1 MDSVRWQQ
9 HALANRIQSLLLLVL
24 MGGFAALVGW
34 LLWGPDGLLSVL
46 VSVTLLLLFNP
57 ALSPR
62 LLMRMYGARRL
73 TATGAPQ
80 LVAVVEELSRRAGLP
95 RPPALYYIPSNL
107 INAFS
112 AGRQEDAVIAVS
124 DGLLKV
130 LNERELVA
138 VLAHEVGHIRS
149 NDTWVM
155 GVADLFSRLTSV
167 LSLFGQLLLLI
178 NLPLLLFSDVHI
190 NWLAILLLVAA
201 PTLSALAQLGL
212 SRTREYDAD
221 LNAVRLTGDPDALAR
236 ALVKI
241 DRYSGAFLEQILFPG
256 RGLPEP
262 SWLRTHPSTEERVA
276 RIMSLKA
283 GSTRPLLPEAV
294 QMAPPPRF
302 PAVPRRSPRWHLNGL
317 WY

>member
-1 MDSVRWQQ
+1 MDPALWHQ
-9 HALANRIQSLLLLVL
+9 HALANRLQSLLLLVL

-34 LLWGPDGLLSVL
+34 LLWGPDGLVSVL
-46 VSVTLLLLFNP
+46 VSVSLLLLLNP

-62 LLMRMYGARRL
+62 LLMRMYGAQRL
-73 TATGAPQ
+73 TRAQAPG

-95 RPPALYYIPSNL
+95 RAPELYYIPSNL

-112 AGRQEDAVIAVS
+112 AGRQGEAVIAVS

-130 LNERELVA
+130 LDERELAA
-138 VLAHEVGHIRS
+138 VLAHEVSHIRS

-178 NLPLLLFSDVHI
+178 NLPLLLLSNVHI

-221 LNAVRLTGDPDALAR
+221 LNAVRLTGDPDALAS

-241 DRYSGAFLEQILFPG
+241 DRYSGAFMEQILFPG

-262 SWLRTHPSTEERVA
+262 SWLRTHPRTEERVA
-276 RIMSLKA
+276 RILSLKPDA
-283 GSTRPLLPEAV
+283 EPLLPKAV
-294 QMAPPPRF
+294 HGRGAGPF
-302 PAVPRRSPRWHLNGL
+302 PAITGRSPRWHLNGL

>member
-1 MDSVRWQQ
+1 MDPALWQQ
-9 HALANRIQSLLLLVL
+9 HALANRLQSLLLLAL
-24 MGGFAALVGW
+24 MAGFTALVGW
-34 LLWGPDGLLSVL
+34 LLWGPDGLVAVL
-46 VSVTLLLLFNP
+46 VSVSMLLLLNP

-62 LLMRMYGARRL
+62 LLMRMYGAQRL
-73 TATGAPQ
+73 TREQAPR
-80 LVAVVEELSRRAGLP
+80 LVAMVEALSRRAGLP
-95 RPPALYYIPSNL
+95 RAPELYYIPSNL

-112 AGRQEDAVIAVS
+112 AGRQDDAVIAVS

-130 LNERELVA
+130 LDERELTA
-138 VLAHEVGHIRS
+138 VLAHEVSHIRS
-149 NDTWVM
+149 DDTWVM

-178 NLPLLLFSDVHI
+178 NLPLLLLSNVHI

-221 LNAVRLTGDPDALAR
+221 LNAVRLTGDPDALAS

-262 SWLRTHPSTEERVA
+262 SWLRTHPATEERVA
-276 RIMSLKA
+276 RIMSLKPEVE
-283 GSTRPLLPEAV
+283 PLLPKGRHSGGPGV
-294 QMAPPPRF
+294 F
-302 PAVPRRSPRWHLNGL
+302 PAVQGSSPRWHLNGL